1 MAKNKILATFRVDE
15 DDWEDFKQWAEN
27 RGNRASAE
35 IIRFIESA
43 LGKTTLDDM
52 DTVDKKI
59 EAAIESLRA
68 EFNEKIGV

>member
-27 RGNRASAE
+27 RGNSASAE

-43 LGKTTLDDM
+43 LGKTTLDDT

>member
-15 DDWEDFKQWAEN
+15 DDWEAFKQWSEK
-27 RGNRASAE
+27 RGNSASGE
-35 IIRFIESA
+35 LIRFIESA
-43 LGKTTLDDM
+43 LGKAVLDDM